1 MIKYYYKII
10 IFFTFLFTYA
20 VFVNAQTTGESA
32 LQESVQP
39 REFSKTDWKRATEG
53 IDYSADKVAESKKK
67 KEEESAEG
75 SNGRG
80 GGSSAFF
87 GGDASGIM
95 KLLIIIIA
103 AVVLILLV
111 RSLLGLNNPKNK
123 KIKNKLS
130 SVNLDQIEE
139 NIHEADLDDFIRQAI
154 EEQHFA
160 LAIRLYY
167 LAILKELSLKN
178 FIHWK
183 KDKTNK
189 HYLSEMRQSPLSG
202 SFREITLIFERIW
215 YGDSPIHANE
225 FQRLEPKFRGMVHQ
239 ISTLSTPTVK

>member
-10 IFFTFLFTYA
+10 IIFTVLFTCK
-20 VFVNAQTTGESA
+20 VFVNAQTTNERA
-32 LQESVQP
+32 LQENVQS
-39 REFSKTDWKRATEG
+39 REFSETDWKRATKG
-53 IDYSADKVAESKKK
+53 IDYSADKVNEPKKK
-67 KEEESAEG
+67 KEEEKSDG
-75 SNGRG
+75 NNGRG
-80 GGSSAFF
+80 DGSSAFF
-87 GGDASGIM
+87 GGNASGIM

-103 AVVLILLV
+103 AIVLILLV
-111 RSLLGLNNPKNK
+111 RSLLGLNNPRNK

-130 SVNLDQIEE
+130 AVNLDQIEE
-139 NIHEADLDDFIRQAI
+139 NIHEANLDNFIRQAI
-154 EEQHFA
+154 EQQHFA

-189 HYLSEMRQSPLSG
+189 DYLDEMRQASLAG

-225 FQRLEPKFRGMVHQ
+225 FRRLEPKFRGMVNQ
-239 ISTLSTPTVK
+239 ISSLSTPAVK

>member
-1 MIKYYYKII
+1 MLKYYYKII
-10 IFFTFLFTYA
+10 ILFTLLFTNA
-20 VFVNAQTTGESA
+20 VFANAQTTGEST

-39 REFSKTDWKRATEG
+39 REFSETDWKRATEG
-53 IDYSADKVAESKKK
+53 IDYSADKVNEPRKK
-67 KEEESAEG
+67 KESEG
-75 SNGRG
+75 ATEGNSRG

-95 KLLIIIIA
+95 KLLIVIIA

-130 SVNLDQIEE
+130 SVDLDQIEE
-139 NIHEADLDDFIRQAI
+139 NIHEANLDDFIQQAI
-154 EEQHFA
+154 DQQHFA

-189 HYLSEMRQSPLSG
+189 DYLHEMRQSPLSS
-202 SFREITLIFERIW
+202 SFREITFIFERIW

-239 ISTLSTPTVK
+239 ISTLSTPAVK